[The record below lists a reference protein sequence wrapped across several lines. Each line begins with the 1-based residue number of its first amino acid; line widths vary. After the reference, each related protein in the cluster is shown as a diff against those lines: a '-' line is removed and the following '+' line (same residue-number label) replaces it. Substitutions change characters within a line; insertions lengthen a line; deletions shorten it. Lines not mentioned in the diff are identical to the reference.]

1 MSASGTI
8 ASPTPPEALDGLS
21 GSGEAWGEQSQAFS
35 LSETSLPAPRRA
47 LAVMAAY
54 GFFSGLPLPLTGIT
68 LTQWLV
74 ESHLSLGSIGLFANV
89 GLAYSLKFL
98 WAPFL
103 DRAPLPLGLGRFGRW
118 RGWLLVVQPL
128 LVAACVVLASCDP
141 ARAIGPLVGAAT
153 AVAFLSA
160 TQDIG
165 IDAWRIETFPT
176 ALQGAALAAYVWG
189 YRGALFVAG
198 SLALRYAGS
207 LGWQGMLLAL
217 AALMAVAPLVTL
229 LAPKAAEGKAA
240 VRSPGRGWL
249 ASARETVWEPLRE
262 FITRPG
268 AGWVLAFVMLFKLGE
283 VFAGRMATPFYN
295 SLGYDRVQIST
306 SIGIPG
312 IVASLC
318 GFATGGWLVA
328 RVGTGRAL
336 IATGFVQMASMGL
349 YFLLAYSGPNT
360 AILITKVML
369 ENFAETMADAAFLSY
384 LSSLCAPGYTATQY
398 ALLSSLA
405 AIPLRTVGGLS
416 GFLAQAMGWVPF
428 YGMTIFAAVPAMLIM
443 LVLVRRPAPVLA

>member
-1 MSASGTI
+1 
-8 ASPTPPEALDGLS
+8 
-21 GSGEAWGEQSQAFS
+21 

-47 LAVMAAY
+47 LAVMVAY

-103 DRAPLPLGLGRFGRW
+103 DRAPLPPGLRRFGRW

-128 LVAACVVLASCDP
+128 LAATCVVLASCDP
-141 ARAIGPLVGAAT
+141 AQAIGPLVVTAT
-153 AVAFLSA
+153 ALAFLSA

-176 ALQGAALAAYVWG
+176 ALQGAALTGYVWG
-189 YRGALFVAG
+189 YRGAMYVAG
-198 SLALRYAGS
+198 SLALRSVHS
-207 LGWQGMLLAL
+207 LGWHGVLLAL
-217 AALMAVAPLVTL
+217 AAIMAIAPIVTL
-229 LAPKAAEGKAA
+229 LAPKTRKEGAV
-240 VRSPGRGWL
+240 VRSRGRGLL
-249 ASARETVWEPLRE
+249 ASARLTVWEPLRE
-262 FITRPG
+262 FITRPRSG
-268 AGWVLAFVMLFKLGE
+268 LVLSFVMLFKLGE

-295 SLGYDRVQIST
+295 SLGYDRVQISNA
-306 SIGIPG
+306 IGLPG
-312 IVASLC
+312 IAASVC
-318 GFATGGWLVA
+318 GFAVGGWLVA
-328 RVGTGRAL
+328 RIGTGRAL

-349 YFLLAYSGPNT
+349 YFALAYSGPDT
-360 AILITKVML
+360 PILITKVML

-416 GFLAQAMGWVPF
+416 GFLAQGMGWVPF

-443 LVLVRRPAPVLA
+443 LVLVRRTVRVPA